1 MTGASR
7 ARDSPHGGMG
17 TRLLDTP
24 SDVPSNAVRRFA
36 RGPARLPAAAS
47 GVRPRTP
54 AARRPALQVPARLK
68 PQLFQV
74 EWRNKVGTSQVRGGW
89 GLGTR

>member
-7 ARDSPHGGMG
+7 ARDSPHGVMG

-24 SDVPSNAVRRFA
+24 SDVPSNSNAAVLSSAVRRFA
-36 RGPARLPAAAS
+36 GGPARLPAATS

-54 AARRPALQVPARLK
+54 RGPAARPSSSRAAQASAFP
-68 PQLFQV
+68 
-74 EWRNKVGTSQVRGGW
+74 S
-89 GLGTR
+89 